1 MRTYPLLFVIA
12 LATAVAGCRTT
23 TVSSRTWT
31 AAPQPWW
38 MLPALVAAG
47 LVAVAGLVSVGRN
60 GRRSWAWA
68 AGAFVLGIV
77 LARTFGWASAS
88 DSGGGATGE
97 W

>member
-1 MRTYPLLFVIA
+1 
-12 LATAVAGCRTT
+12 
-23 TVSSRTWT
+23 
-31 AAPQPWW
+31 
-38 MLPALVAAG
+38 
-47 LVAVAGLVSVGRN
+47 VAVAGLVSVGRN

-68 AGAFVLGIV
+68 AAAFVLGIV